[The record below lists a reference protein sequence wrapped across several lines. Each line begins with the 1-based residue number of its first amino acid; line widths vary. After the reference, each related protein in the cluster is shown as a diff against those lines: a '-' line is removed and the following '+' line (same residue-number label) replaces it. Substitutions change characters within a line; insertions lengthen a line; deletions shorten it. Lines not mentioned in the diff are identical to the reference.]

1 LIIVIQKSDN
11 AMKYFPYVL
20 SVLSLGFALQVRAQ
34 HPVRIVSGMIAWDD
48 GTLTPKENK
57 YKLFTDSLDRN
68 LQTHPKDT
76 TSLFFRALLYLRFNS
91 IMANPDLSSTKATNN
106 LRTAKAMTDRADSL
120 KMKSFY
126 LKVLRAEIC
135 RELNGRYAPVDLWR
149 YTDQQAAERKKNHLY
164 YMNLAN
170 KYYDELAVL
179 DSANAYD
186 YQKLKVKNG
195 Y

>member
-1 LIIVIQKSDN
+1 
-11 AMKYFPYVL
+11 MKYFPYVL
-20 SVLSLGFALQVRAQ
+20 SVLSLGLVLQGSAQ
-34 HPVRIVSGMIAWDD
+34 HPVRVVSGMIALDD

-76 TSLFFRALLYLRFNS
+76 TSLFFRALLYIRFNS
-91 IMANPDLSSTKATNN
+91 IMANPDLSSTRATNN
-106 LRTAKAMTDRADSL
+106 LRTAKAMADQADSL

-126 LKVLRAEIC
+126 LKVLRAEVC
-135 RELNGRYAPVDLWR
+135 KELNGRYAPVDFWR
-149 YTDQQAAERKKNHLY
+149 YTNQQATERKKKYLY
-164 YMNLAN
+164 YIDLAN

-186 YQKLKVKNG
+186 YQKLKVKSDN
-195 Y
+195 

>member
-20 SVLSLGFALQVRAQ
+20 SVLSFGLALQVSAQ
-34 HPVRIVSGMIAWDD
+34 HTVRVVSGMIALDD

-91 IMANPDLSSTKATNN
+91 IIANPDLSSTKATNN

-186 YQKLKVKNG
+186 YQKLKVKSG